1 MPNWCDNKVSICGS
15 RDSISKV
22 RNLLLGEDNLFDFE
36 KIIPMPDYIYRG
48 MLGKEE
54 KQIYGEN
61 NWYDWS
67 CKNWGTK
74 WNSDSS
80 ECWELSENE
89 LIYSF
94 LTAWSPCEPVIEKLA
109 AMFPNVK
116 IRYSYFETG
125 MCFFGKQ
132 EFENGGKTYEAEG
145 DYEEHWFCDD
155 EDSDEPMEKDEP
167 GVFYSVSGEKEV
179 GPAKICNFTYRETN
193 DERSILLKGYCC
205 DLREEKTEFTW

>member
-15 RDSISKV
+15 KDTISKI
-22 RNLLLGEDNLFDFE
+22 RNLILGKDNLFDFE

-67 CKNWGTK
+67 YKNWGTK

-89 LIYSF
+89 LIYSC
-94 LTAWSPCEPVIEKLA
+94 LTAWCPCKPVIEKL
-109 AMFPNVK
+109 
-116 IRYSYFETG
+116 
-125 MCFFGKQ
+125 
-132 EFENGGKTYEAEG
+132 
-145 DYEEHWFCDD
+145 
-155 EDSDEPMEKDEP
+155 
-167 GVFYSVSGEKEV
+167 
-179 GPAKICNFTYRETN
+179 
-193 DERSILLKGYCC
+193 LLLSLK
-205 DLREEKTEFTW
+205 FI